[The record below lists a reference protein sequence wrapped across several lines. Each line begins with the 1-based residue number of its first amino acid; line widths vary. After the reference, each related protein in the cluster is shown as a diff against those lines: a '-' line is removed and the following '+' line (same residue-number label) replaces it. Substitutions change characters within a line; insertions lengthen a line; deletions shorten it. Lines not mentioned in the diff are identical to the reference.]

1 MEQRLR
7 LVSGGVAV
15 RADKRSVERVPMRVP
30 AQLAWK
36 DAQGRTQMA
45 AVTTA
50 DVSAHGVRVECRSS
64 LTLPLYRLV
73 YFQVERGART
83 RSDLPEIL
91 KKQTV
96 LAAVF
101 RVGPASQVT
110 GAPTEYALRL
120 LVEPKPAT
128 DTGWRTRRGGQTRTA

>member
-7 LVSGGVAV
+7 LVSGGVAA
-15 RADKRSVERVPMRVP
+15 RADKRSVERVAVRVP
-30 AQLAWK
+30 AQIAWK

-50 DVSAHGVRVECRSS
+50 DVSEHGVRFECRSS

-73 YFQVERGART
+73 YLQVDRAARSRT
-83 RSDLPEIL
+83 DLPEIL
-91 KKQTV
+91 RKQTV
-96 LAAVF
+96 LSAVF
-101 RVGPASQVT
+101 RVGPASQQT

-120 LVEPKPAT
+120 LVEPKTAT
-128 DTGWRTRRGGQTRTA
+128 DAAWRPRRSGQTRTA